1 MKEGG
6 NAVHCIHQG
15 KGDAILFI
23 HGMPTNRML
32 WDGIIQQLSSHH
44 RCFAVDLPGMGETPF
59 TPYSPGYLD
68 RLAKQIEQLR
78 TQHGVKKWHVVGHDA
93 GCAIAIQYAAGFS
106 RHVACLVLM
115 SPAIF
120 PELKPFYLLNAL
132 RKPLLGEVLAPLW
145 HFLFWQIAM
154 RRAIARGSGSTLLR
168 AFSEPFSG
176 LTGAWR
182 LMRLV
187 RWGRPEDMLGEI
199 PTKLAAL
206 SMPTLLFHGLRDV
219 LPASFAERAA
229 SLIPHARMVT
239 LDTGHF
245 IPLDKPKDV
254 AACLRSFFAENRATM
269 DLPIRAANRSA
280 RSARSRTVLAESVI
294 FEDVDPPRLF
304 HKPGRFTNAKA
315 C

>member
-1 MKEGG
+1 
-6 NAVHCIHQG
+6 VHCIQQG

-32 WDGIIQQLSSHH
+32 WDSTIQQLSNHH

-78 TQHGVKKWHVVGHDA
+78 MQHGVKKWHVVGHDA
-93 GCAIAIQYAAGFS
+93 GSAVAVQYAARFS
-106 RHVACLVLM
+106 QHVACLALM

-120 PELKPFYLLNAL
+120 PDLKPFYLLNAL
-132 RKPLLGEVLAPLW
+132 RKPLVGEVLAPLL

-154 RRAIARGSGSTLLR
+154 RRAIAGESNGTLLR

-199 PTKLAAL
+199 PARLVTLT
-206 SMPTLLFHGLRDV
+206 MPTLLFHGMRDV
-219 LPASFAERAA
+219 LPSAFAERAA
-229 SLIPHARMVT
+229 SLIPRSRVVT
-239 LDTGHF
+239 LDAGHF
-245 IPLDKPKDV
+245 IPLDRPEDV
-254 AACLRSFFAENRATM
+254 AASLRSFFAENHTTM
-269 DLPIRAANRSA
+269 DVAIRARKNRNPGA
-280 RSARSRTVLAESVI
+280 YERTKVAEPLNLEGHRSVAVVS
-294 FEDVDPPRLF
+294 
-304 HKPGRFTNAKA
+304 
-315 C
+315 

>member
-1 MKEGG
+1 
-6 NAVHCIHQG
+6 VHCIQQG

-32 WDGIIQQLSSHH
+32 WDSTIQQLSNHH

-78 TQHGVKKWHVVGHDA
+78 MQHGVKKWHVVGHDA
-93 GCAIAIQYAAGFS
+93 GSAVAVQYAARFS
-106 RHVACLVLM
+106 QHVACLALM

-120 PELKPFYLLNAL
+120 PDLKPFYLLNAL
-132 RKPLLGEVLAPLW
+132 RKPLVGEVLAPLL

-154 RRAIARGSGSTLLR
+154 RRAIAGESNGTLLR
-168 AFSEPFSG
+168 EFSEPFSG

-199 PTKLAAL
+199 PARLVTLT
-206 SMPTLLFHGLRDV
+206 MPTLLFHGMRDV
-219 LPASFAERAA
+219 LPSAFAERAA
-229 SLIPHARMVT
+229 SLIPRSRVVT
-239 LDTGHF
+239 LDAGHF
-245 IPLDKPKDV
+245 IPLDRPEDV
-254 AACLRSFFAENRATM
+254 AASLRSFFAENHTTM
-269 DLPIRAANRSA
+269 DVAIRARKNRNPGA
-280 RSARSRTVLAESVI
+280 YERTKVAEPLNLEGHRSVAVVS
-294 FEDVDPPRLF
+294 
-304 HKPGRFTNAKA
+304 
-315 C
+315 